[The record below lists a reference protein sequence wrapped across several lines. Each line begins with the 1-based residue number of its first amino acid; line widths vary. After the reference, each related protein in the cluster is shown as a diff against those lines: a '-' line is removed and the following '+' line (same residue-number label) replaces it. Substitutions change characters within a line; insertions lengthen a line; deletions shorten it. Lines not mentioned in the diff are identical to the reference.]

1 MGIQKKKQDNIGVSP
16 LKQKG
21 NLISDSKG
29 KADILVEQFQSVFT
43 KITDS
48 IMPNMSNRTI
58 PKMDEIVIDNKG
70 VEKLLSN
77 LKTSKSTGPDSI
89 PNLVLKTCAT
99 ELSMGLSTIFQYSID
114 IGSLPSDWR
123 DANISPVFK
132 KGDRHLAENYRPVS
146 LTSISCKLLEHILCS
161 QILKH
166 FEQFNV
172 LTKLN
177 HGFRSGFSTE
187 TQLLVTLQDLLK
199 SFDKK
204 IQMDVAIL
212 DFSKAFD
219 TVPHDKLLY
228 KMNRYGVQGNT
239 LKWLSSFL
247 KDRTMK
253 VVVEGEESKSVKV
266 ESGVPQGTVLGPLM
280 FLCHINDLP
289 DSVQSQVRLFAD
301 DCLLY
306 RPIKSP
312 KDHELLQND
321 LRELEKWASRWGMRF
336 NAKKCYVMSIR
347 NTSSHFYE
355 LDNTILQQVTSNPY
369 LGITLS
375 EDLQWSTHIQN
386 ITKKANSTL
395 GFLRRN
401 LKNCPEECRKLA
413 YISLVRSTLEYESSI
428 WDPYLQKD
436 INSIEK
442 VQRQAARFIKRD
454 YKSREEGCV
463 TNMLNDLDLPS
474 LQQRREFNKLVFLFK
489 IAGGMVPA
497 INSCDYLTPQ
507 KPKRRIKAKQFSDYQ
522 CSNLVDKN
530 VTNNSSCFVVN
541 NFGTAQFRHSF
552 FIDSVIKWNHLPDSI
567 VHAETVESFK
577 AALHTRD

>member
-1 MGIQKKKQDNIGVSP
+1 MKCKKQDNIGVSP

-21 NLISDSKG
+21 NLISDSKS

-43 KITDS
+43 KVTDS
-48 IMPNMSNRTI
+48 VIPNVLNRTI
-58 PKMDEIVIDNKG
+58 PKMDDIVIDNKG

-77 LKTSKSTGPDSI
+77 LKTSKAVGPDCI
-89 PNLVLKTCAT
+89 PNLVLKTCAV
-99 ELSMGLSTIFQYSID
+99 ELSAGLSTIFQCSID
-114 IGSLPSDWR
+114 TGTLPSDWR

-161 QILKH
+161 RILRH
-166 FEQFNV
+166 FEHYNV

-204 IQMDVAIL
+204 IQMDVVIL
-212 DFSKAFD
+212 NFSKAFD

-228 KMNRYGVQGNT
+228 KMERYGIQGST

-306 RPIKSP
+306 RPIKSS
-312 KDHELLQND
+312 KDHELFQND

-336 NAKKCYVMSIR
+336 NAKNVMS
-347 NTSSHFYE
+347 
-355 LDNTILQQVTSNPY
+355 
-369 LGITLS
+369 
-375 EDLQWSTHIQN
+375 
-386 ITKKANSTL
+386 
-395 GFLRRN
+395 
-401 LKNCPEECRKLA
+401 
-413 YISLVRSTLEYESSI
+413 
-428 WDPYLQKD
+428 
-436 INSIEK
+436 
-442 VQRQAARFIKRD
+442 
-454 YKSREEGCV
+454 
-463 TNMLNDLDLPS
+463 
-474 LQQRREFNKLVFLFK
+474 
-489 IAGGMVPA
+489 
-497 INSCDYLTPQ
+497 
-507 KPKRRIKAKQFSDYQ
+507 
-522 CSNLVDKN
+522 
-530 VTNNSSCFVVN
+530 
-541 NFGTAQFRHSF
+541 
-552 FIDSVIKWNHLPDSI
+552 
-567 VHAETVESFK
+567 
-577 AALHTRD
+577 